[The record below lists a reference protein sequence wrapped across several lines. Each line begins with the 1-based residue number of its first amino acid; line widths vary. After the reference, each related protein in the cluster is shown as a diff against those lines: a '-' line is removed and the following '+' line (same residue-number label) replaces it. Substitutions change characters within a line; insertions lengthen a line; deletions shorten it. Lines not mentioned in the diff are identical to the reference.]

1 MTKKEAFEKIK
12 KLLFSEEKQF
22 ENAKLVDGTI
32 VQWEGELTEGVALN
46 VVDAD
51 GNMLPAPDGTHEVD
65 NGSIVTTVGGLVT
78 KIEAKEVEDKK
89 DEIEVETEMQKMFA
103 EFVEQFKAFQSEFS
117 AIKDKVT
124 SYDEKFAALE
134 TKSQETESYFTEI
147 KSVVEQIANEPS
159 TPIEPAKDTFKKSA
173 KKQSAIERIEAWK
186 KSNN

>member
-12 KLLFSEEKQF
+12 SLLFSDEKKF
-22 ENAKLVDGTI
+22 VNAKLVDGTI
-32 VQWEGELTEGVALN
+32 VQWEGELTEGVSLN

-65 NGSIVTTVGGLVT
+65 NGAIVTTVGGLVT
-78 KIEAKEVEDKK
+78 KIEQKETEL
-89 DEIEVETEMQKMFA
+89 ETEEVETEMQKMFA

-134 TKSQETESYFTEI
+134 TKSKETESYFSEI
-147 KSVVEQIANEPS
+147 KSVVEQIASEPA
-159 TPIEPAKDTFKKSA
+159 TPIEPAKDSFKKSA
-173 KKQSAIERIEAWK
+173 KQLSATERIEAWR

>member
-12 KLLFSEEKQF
+12 HLLFSEEKQF

-46 VVDAD
+46 VVDSD

-65 NGSIVTTVGGLVT
+65 NGSTVTTVGGLVT
-78 KIEAKEVEDKK
+78 KIDQKETDS
-89 DEIEVETEMQKMFA
+89 EVETEMQKMFA

-134 TKSQETESYFTEI
+134 TKSQETENYFTEI
-147 KSVVEQIANEPS
+147 KSVVEQLASEPA
-159 TPIEPAKDTFKKSA
+159 TTIEPAKDAFKKSA
-173 KKQSAIERIEAWK
+173 KKISATERIEAWR
-186 KSNN
+186 KSKN

>member
-12 KLLFSEEKQF
+12 SLLFSEEKKF

-32 VQWEGELTEGVALN
+32 VQWEDELTEGTALN

-51 GNMLPAPDGTHEVD
+51 GNMMPAPDGAHEVD

-78 KIEAKEVEDKK
+78 KIEQKETEL
-89 DEIEVETEMQKMFA
+89 ETEEEVETEMQKMFA

-134 TKSQETESYFTEI
+134 TKSKETESYFSEI
-147 KSVVEQIANEPS
+147 KSVVEQLANEPA
-159 TPIEPAKDTFKKSA
+159 TEIEPAKNVF
-173 KKQSAIERIEAWK
+173 KQSKKKHSALERIEAWK

>member
-1 MTKKEAFEKIK
+1 MTKKEAFERIK
-12 KLLFSEEKQF
+12 NLLFSEEKQF

-46 VVDAD
+46 VVDSD

-78 KIEAKEVEDKK
+78 KIDQKETGSE
-89 DEIEVETEMQKMFA
+89 EEVETEMQKMFA
-103 EFVEQFKAFQSEFS
+103 EFVEQFKAFKSEFS

-134 TKSQETESYFTEI
+134 TKSQETENYFSEI
-147 KSVVEQIANEPS
+147 KSVVEQLASEPA
-159 TPIEPAKDTFKKSA
+159 TTIEPAKDAFKKSA
-173 KKQSAIERIEAWK
+173 KKLSATERIEAWR
-186 KSNN
+186 KSKH